1 MYLTPLD
8 FGLSLGLSL
17 LVAAAAWKKGSLSLS
32 GFFAATILGT
42 LVWLLGQWLFWSILI
57 AFFIPSS
64 LLSRFQRENKTNV
77 EKEYAKSGRRD
88 WVQVAANGLVG
99 LSFAAGWAF
108 SQQNPLWAAGYYA
121 TFAAVN
127 ADTWATEIGVLSQR
141 PPVSILTLKP
151 VSPGMS
157 GAVSRLGTTAALGGA
172 LFIATASAIGL
183 GFSTQGNINLAR
195 LALVTTIGGFTGALI
210 DSLLGATLQAMYSC
224 PRCGK
229 LTERREHCGQP
240 TSLARGLARLNND
253 LVNAVSSLAG
263 ALLAIALWLL
273 LS

>member
-8 FGLSLGLSL
+8 FGLGISLSL

-42 LVWLLGQWLFWSILI
+42 LVWLLGHWLFWSILI
-57 AFFIPSS
+57 AFFITSS
-64 LLSRFQRENKTNV
+64 LLSRFQRENKANV

-88 WVQVAANGLVG
+88 WIQVAANGLVG

-108 SQQNPLWAAGYYA
+108 SGQNPLWAAGYFA

-157 GAVSRLGTTAALGGA
+157 GAVSRLGTTAALAGA

-183 GFSTQGNINLAR
+183 GVSSQGTSNLVG
-195 LALVTTIGGFTGALI
+195 LALVAAVGGFAGALI
-210 DSLLGATLQAMYSC
+210 DSLLGATLQVMYRC
-224 PRCGK
+224 AGCGK

-240 TSLARGLARLNND
+240 TRRARGLAWLNND
-253 LVNAVSSLAG
+253 LVNAISSLAG